1 MKLNH
6 KFFFHCSRIFDY
18 LMCVEMFYLLI
29 QDSLFP
35 TPPQKK
41 SGNENKVEMWI
52 MH

>member
-35 TPPQKK
+35 TPHQKK
-41 SGNENKVEMWI
+41 CGNENKVEMGI